1 MAPKRFTREEAEELL
16 PYVAPVLFKLRQ
28 LRTRYDDLQSRGS
41 ELIQKSRGN
50 GHGVDNEAGRVRREL
65 EEMQAEMNAGIAKIQ
80 VMGIEVKDLA
90 LGLIDFRSIR
100 EGREVYLCWKLGE
113 EHVSYWHEL
122 DTGYAGRQPLEE
134 SK

>member
-1 MAPKRFTREEAEELL
+1 M
-16 PYVAPVLFKLRQ
+16 V
-28 LRTRYDDLQSRGS
+28 
-41 ELIQKSRGN
+41 QKSRGN

-65 EEMQAEMNAGIAKIQ
+65 EEMQAEMNAGIAKIRG
-80 VMGIEVKDLA
+80 MGIEVKDLA

-134 SK
+134 SE